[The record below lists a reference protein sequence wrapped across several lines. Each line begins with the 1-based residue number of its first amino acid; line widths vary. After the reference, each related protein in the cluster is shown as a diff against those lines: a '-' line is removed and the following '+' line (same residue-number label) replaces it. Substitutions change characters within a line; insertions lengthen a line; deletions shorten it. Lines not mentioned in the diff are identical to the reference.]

1 VSRVKIFRYETEAAM
16 CQAFIEW
23 AEPKGWE
30 AYPETEGFDIV
41 MVRKAD
47 GAQIGVEAKQQLN
60 PHVCCQVIEG
70 ARGTHGD
77 RPGPDFRAV
86 LVPAGGTA
94 GLDALASLC
103 GITVIRALDPEP
115 GPGVY
120 YSPFNPDL
128 PALPDPNANREW
140 DPLRNLDWWDWCP
153 VSRLKLPEYKP
164 DVVAGASAPI
174 ALTYW
179 KIRAIKIA
187 ILVDKRGFVTPRD
200 FKDIDIS
207 MSRWTQGGW
216 LVKGDIPGH
225 WRRGPYLP
233 DFRLQ
238 HPVNFAEIEADF
250 EKWAADLTTT
260 GEQGGLFDEGVA

>member
-1 VSRVKIFRYETEAAM
+1 MSKPKIFRYETESAM

-23 AEPKGWE
+23 AEPKGWD

-60 PHVCCQVIEG
+60 PHVCCQAIKW
-70 ARGTHGD
+70 ARGTYGD

-86 LVPAGGTA
+86 LVPEGGTA
-94 GLDALASLC
+94 GLDDLAALC
-103 GITVIRALDPEP
+103 GITVIRARDPEP
-115 GPGVY
+115 GPHVFRARF
-120 YSPFNPDL
+120 SPDL
-128 PALPDPNANREW
+128 PELPMDQYDWDPSANRHW
-140 DPLRNLDWWDWCP
+140 RDWCP

-164 DVVAGASAPI
+164 DVVAGASAPV
-174 ALTYW
+174 ALTCW

-200 FKDIDIS
+200 FKEIDIS

-216 LVKGDIPGH
+216 LVKGDISGH
-225 WRRGPYLP
+225 WLPGPYMP
-233 DFRLQ
+233 DFRRQ
-238 HPVNFAEIEADF
+238 HPVNFVEIEADF
-250 EKWAADLTTT
+250 EKWSADLTTA
-260 GEQGGLFDEGVA
+260 GQQGGLFDGDAA